1 MHVLTLLGL
10 IIIAVVVLA
19 AAGGW
24 ATSGATRLG
33 REIGFLLGLLVGLG
47 VALLVLPHVSGR
59 IAALVVLLVA
69 TIGGGMVGA
78 GLLGGVGNAL
88 ARGLY
93 RLNLGS
99 LDRLLGALLSAVG
112 AVALCAIVLH
122 VVALVQPHGQLTR
135 TAHQDAVAHWLLH
148 DSVIELF

>member
-1 MHVLTLLGL
+1 
-10 IIIAVVVLA
+10 VV
-19 AAGGW
+19 
-24 ATSGATRLG
+24 
-33 REIGFLLGLLVGLG
+33 
-47 VALLVLPHVSGR
+47 PHVSGR
-59 IAALVVLLVA
+59 VTALVVLLVA

-122 VVALVQPHGQLTR
+122 VVALVEPGGQLTR
-135 TAHQDAVAHWLLH
+135 TARHDAIAHWLMH
-148 DSVIELF
+148 DRTVEFL